1 MHGVA
6 EHGSKSPHW
15 RLCLETAQYP
25 SQAVTP
31 NKGPTGSCLFSLKDA
46 GVPWD
51 AEFAEVVQLPKRTVF
66 YKQCLHQ
73 RCGYTRFGEVPVDRP
88 AAGAAESPSGKSHT
102 SVLPPHPL
110 P

>member
-1 MHGVA
+1 M
-6 EHGSKSPHW
+6 
-15 RLCLETAQYP
+15 L
-25 SQAVTP
+25 
-31 NKGPTGSCLFSLKDA
+31 SLQK
-46 GVPWD
+46 WSSFLS
-51 AEFAEVVQLPKRTVF
+51 ELSFISSVF
-66 YKQCLHQ
+66 TKQ